1 MDPQTNDFL
10 FSQLCLLLGGR
21 VAERVILGDIST
33 GAVDDLQR
41 ATKVAMDQ
49 LLAFGMGKGLG
60 HLAFKPTDKTDGRNW
75 MGFSEDLHAKVEAE
89 ARRLVDEAYDHT
101 VATLTK
107 DKAKLHELA
116 QKLLADKELMKPD
129 IEAILG
135 PRPARK
141 NAVDDAS
148 TPADPPKAAA
158 TGTTT
163 TSSATA

>member
-21 VAERVILGDIST
+21 VAERVIMGDIST

-60 HLAFKPTDKTDGRNW
+60 HLAFKPTDKTDGRSW

-101 VATLTK
+101 VATLTR

-116 QKLLADKELMKPD
+116 QKLLQEKELMKPD

-141 NAVDDAS
+141 NPVADAA
-148 TPADPPKAAA
+148 TPADPPKEAAA
-158 TGTTT
+158 GATT